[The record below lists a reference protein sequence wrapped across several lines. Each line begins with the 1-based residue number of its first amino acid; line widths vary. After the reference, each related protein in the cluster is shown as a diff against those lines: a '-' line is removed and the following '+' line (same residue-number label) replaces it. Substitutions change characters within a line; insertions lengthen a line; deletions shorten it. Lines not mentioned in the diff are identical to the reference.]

1 MTYSFVWGVPRYLS
15 SSFSA
20 EGSLLSITCMRGYIS
35 SDMCFWNRELITC
48 TLSKLGICRYYF
60 SYSPYVTLRNENIKE
75 AETNLTDKD
84 DKRDIFFS
92 LCAMLFI
99 ILLDNYLLLQSCGL
113 TFNWH
118 CFRTLL
124 SDIILIVS
132 TFLVWSSRHQGNV
145 GRRSSATAVMN

>member
-20 EGSLLSITCMRGYIS
+20 EGSLLSITCMIYIS

-48 TLSKLGICRYYF
+48 TLSKLGICWYYF

-84 DKRDIFFS
+84 DKRDIFFQFMCNAIYHTFGYFWPFEWTWTTS
-92 LCAMLFI
+92 FFLPI
-99 ILLDNYLLLQSCGL
+99 SRNILQITYTTVPVSRPVNGQTWLLV
-113 TFNWH
+113 N
-118 CFRTLL
+118 FRPL
-124 SDIILIVS
+124 
-132 TFLVWSSRHQGNV
+132 G
-145 GRRSSATAVMN
+145 